1 MEGFMRQSVFHVLMV
16 CLFLPVLLAIANSL
30 NNYGFPLM
38 EQYQDI
44 KFFVVLPYL
53 LLVIAS
59 LYGCVRAAD
68 RMSRFFVGK
77 FGKPEDRVEYFD
89 QKWAEKYF
97 DENAVE
103 RNEPIFR
110 KKADKWLKENMI
122 AKIIFGLIIGAV
134 LVM

>member
-1 MEGFMRQSVFHVLMV
+1 MKQSIFHILMV

-30 NNYGFPLM
+30 NNFGFPLM

-44 KFFVVLPYL
+44 KFFVALPYL

-59 LYGCVRAAD
+59 LYGCGWVAERL
-68 RMSRFFVGK
+68 SRFLVGK

-97 DENAVE
+97 DENVVE
-103 RNEPIFR
+103 KNRSIFM
-110 KKADKWLKENMI
+110 KKADTWLKENMM
-122 AKIIFGLIIGAV
+122 ARIIFGLIIGAV

>member
-1 MEGFMRQSVFHVLMV
+1 MRQSVFHVLMV

-30 NNYGFPLM
+30 HNYGFPLM

-53 LLVIAS
+53 LLVAAS
-59 LYGCVRAAD
+59 LYGCGRVAD
-68 RMSRFFVGK
+68 RLSRFLVGK
-77 FGKPEDRVEYFD
+77 LGKPEDRVEYFD

-97 DENAVE
+97 DENEVAK
-103 RNEPIFR
+103 NEPLFR
-110 KKADKWLKENMI
+110 KKADNWLKENI
-122 AKIIFGLIIGAV
+122 TAKIIFGLIIGAV